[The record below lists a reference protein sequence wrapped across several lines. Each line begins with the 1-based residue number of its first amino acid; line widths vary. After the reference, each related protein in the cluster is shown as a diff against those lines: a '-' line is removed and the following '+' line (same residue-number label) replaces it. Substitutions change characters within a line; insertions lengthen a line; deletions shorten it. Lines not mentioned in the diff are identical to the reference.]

1 MKLFKNNMDE
11 RQTQEMLQSRKIT
24 CWIFY
29 TLLIVSLII
38 QSWLLNLPFAYYGPE
53 FSILLLGGAHMIIS
67 DIRRG
72 EWEDFTHMKPGI
84 KAYLLWAAGS
94 AIIAS
99 VIFTILQYIRISASG
114 RVLPF
119 SDILLSSGIFMI
131 FIFCFAF
138 AVLTLVGTLTKKQR
152 KKLDEKYG
160 DTEN

>member
-11 RQTQEMLQSRKIT
+11 RQTLEMLQSRKIT

-29 TLLIVSLII
+29 ILLLVSLII

-53 FSILLLGGAHMIIS
+53 FSILLIGGAYLIIS

-84 KAYLLWAAGS
+84 RACLLWSAGS

-99 VIFTILQYIRISASG
+99 VIFTILQYIRLSASG
-114 RVLPF
+114 KVLPV
-119 SDILLSSGIFMI
+119 SDILLSSGIFMT

-152 KKLDEKYG
+152 KKLDEKYE
-160 DTEN
+160 DPED

>member
-11 RQTQEMLQSRKIT
+11 RQTLEMLQSRKIT

-29 TLLIVSLII
+29 ILLLVSLII

-53 FSILLLGGAHMIIS
+53 FSILLIGGAYLIIS

-84 KAYLLWAAGS
+84 RAYLLWSAGS

-99 VIFTILQYIRISASG
+99 VIFTILQYIRLSASG
-114 RVLPF
+114 KVLPF

-152 KKLDEKYG
+152 KKLDEKYE
-160 DTEN
+160 DPED